1 MWRGSTMISRAQK
14 IRLGLFITAAFLV
27 ILVTVAVLSLDRVLN
42 TRDLYYIAYNNQSL
56 SGLDIGSQ
64 VKYMGISVGT
74 VRDLRVNHDNITEI
88 IVTIAINPST
98 PIRRDMR
105 ADLAT
110 MGITGIKSI
119 EISAGDSAAPAL
131 EPGSF
136 IQAGRSV
143 TDELIEKVGVITQKI
158 DHVLDN
164 MLALTEDDS
173 RDRILAFIDEAYETI
188 VKINRMIDNNQERM
202 ERTVTNVDSMATEL
216 NRMVASAHALLN
228 QTETVVSR
236 NRGRVTETL
245 DELHMAI
252 RSLNNTAR
260 IVQADP
266 SVLLRGMNPDNPPDD
281 RLGRR

>member
-1 MWRGSTMISRAQK
+1 MISRAQK
-14 IRLGLFITAAFLV
+14 IRLGLFITAAFLIIIV
-27 ILVTVAVLSLDRVLN
+27 AIAVLSLDRVLN
-42 TRDLYYIAYNNQSL
+42 TRDIYYVAYKNQSL

-74 VRDLRVNHDNITEI
+74 VRDLRVNPENIAEI
-88 IVTIAINPST
+88 IVSIAIDPNT

-105 ADLAT
+105 ADLTT

-119 EISAGDSAAPAL
+119 EISVGDSAEPAL

-158 DHVLDN
+158 DQVLDN

-173 RDRILAFIDEAYETI
+173 RDRILAFIDEAYGTI

-245 DELHMAI
+245 DELQMAI

-266 SVLLRGMNPDNPPDD
+266 SVLLRGMNPDNPPDN
-281 RLGRR
+281 RLGGR